1 MMHVYIERGSR
12 VEFFDATAPD
22 CFLIFVLRCHCGSTF
37 QESSYV
43 LLQVLLL
50 PFSAAGI
57 MPKAQVAVDL
67 LISSHAASYY
77 GLRCSQAE
85 GAHKQAKTRFSG

>member
-22 CFLIFVLRCHCGSTF
+22 CFSHICSTPAVF
-37 QESSYV
+37 CSWHHFCV
-43 LLQVLLL
+43 V
-50 PFSAAGI
+50 
-57 MPKAQVAVDL
+57 PKAQVAVDL

>member
-1 MMHVYIERGSR
+1 M
-12 VEFFDATAPD
+12 
-22 CFLIFVLRCHCGSTF
+22 LLRQIVF
-37 QESSYV
+37 SYLFYSAV
-43 LLQVLLL
+43 MVAHFRNPAMYFLQVLFL